1 MLNLLRRGAPAF
13 DTLDATAL
21 PADWALP
28 ADTVWIDLISPTRE
42 EELAVEKVLGLDL
55 PTAREMAQIEPSSR
69 LYQESGATFMTASL
83 LMRGD
88 EDHPGI
94 TPATFVLCEGRL
106 ITLRYETLKPFSVFA
121 ARAVQTGV
129 DASAGGEAL
138 LGLLD
143 AVVERLAEVLERG
156 SEKVQASSNAIFDRP
171 RGGAFEPL
179 LTGLARTQ
187 SIASLARTSLVSLG
201 RLASYAALS
210 KEIAA
215 QPACQAHLVS
225 IQHDIQSLIEH
236 SGYQASHI
244 AFLLDAALG
253 LINIEENATM
263 KVFAVATVLLMPPT
277 LVGAVYG
284 MNFEQMPELKWVWG
298 YPFALALMVASGLGP
313 FLWFRKK
320 RWF

>member
-1 MLNLLRRGAPAF
+1 MLNLLRRGASAF
-13 DTLDATAL
+13 ETLAAADL
-21 PADWALP
+21 PAGWTLP
-28 ADTVWIDLISPTRE
+28 ADTIWIDLLSPTRE
-42 EELAVEKVLGLDL
+42 EELAVQKALGFDL
-55 PTAREMAQIEPSSR
+55 PTAQEMAQIEPSSR
-69 LYQESGATFMTASL
+69 LYQENGATFMTASL
-83 LMRGD
+83 LVRGD
-88 EDHPGI
+88 EDYPAL
-94 TPATFVLCEGRL
+94 TSATFVLDQGRL
-106 ITLRYETLKPFSVFA
+106 ITIRYEPLKSFSVFA
-121 ARAVQTGV
+121 QRAALTGV
-129 DASAGGEAL
+129 DANAGGEAL

-143 AVVERLAEVLERG
+143 AVVERVAEVLERG

-179 LTGLARTQ
+179 LTGLARAQ
-187 SIASLARTSLVSLG
+187 SVASLARTSLVSLG
-201 RLASYAALS
+201 RLASFAALS
-210 KEIAA
+210 REIAT

-236 SGYQASHI
+236 SGFQASHI

-284 MNFEQMPELKWVWG
+284 MNFEHMPELKWVWG
-298 YPFALALMVASGLGP
+298 YPFALALMVASGLAP